1 MDVAKH
7 KRWPL
12 HVGDVVIGVLGDVT
26 PAEPVDPENLRDF
39 HAQLRG
45 DRNRTLPDIRIP
57 APYVADKFLTA
68 DFDTYKPENQY
79 QLSALAATKDFCKEI
94 AAGRS
99 PMLALIG
106 STGTGKS
113 HLLYSAAKALHAS
126 GSRVFTR
133 PWYVLADHL
142 RYGGPSPFGTRRM
155 ESHELR
161 DAIMA
166 EPIFMIDEVRPT
178 AGTDFDDTEL
188 AKIVCR
194 AWDNRG
200 SMLITTNVSPL
211 AQVLGPAVASRFTQI
226 TMTGPDHRQP
236 A

>member
-7 KRWPL
+7 KRKPL
-12 HVGDVVIGVLGDVT
+12 RVGDVIIDGHGDVT
-26 PAEPVDPENLRDF
+26 PVEPLDPENLRDLR
-39 HAQLRG
+39 AQLRET
-45 DRNRTLPDIRIP
+45 DRWLPGPRIP
-57 APYVADKFLTA
+57 SPYVADKFLTA
-68 DFDTYKPENQY
+68 DFDSYAPKNSS

-94 AAGRS
+94 AAGRA

-113 HLLYSAAKALHAS
+113 HLLYSAAKALHGS
-126 GSRVFTR
+126 GNRVFTR
-133 PWYVLADHL
+133 PWYLLADHL
-142 RYGGPSPFGTRRM
+142 RYGGPSPFGSRRM

-194 AWDNRG
+194 AWDNGRA
-200 SMLITTNVSPL
+200 MLITTNVSPL
-211 AQVLGPAVASRFTQI
+211 AAVLGPAVASRFTQI
-226 TMTGPDHRQP
+226 TITGPDHRQS
-236 A
+236 

>member
-1 MDVAKH
+1 MDVAKQ
-7 KRWPL
+7 KRKPVR
-12 HVGDVVIGVLGDVT
+12 VGDVIIEIDGTVI
-26 PAEPVDPENLRDF
+26 PAEPIDPENIRDLR
-39 HAQLRG
+39 AQLRQE
-45 DRNRTLPDIRIP
+45 DRTLPGIRIP

-68 DFDTYKPENQY
+68 DFDTYTPKSPS
-79 QLSALAATKDFCKEI
+79 QLEALTWTKAFCKEI
-94 AAGRS
+94 AAGKA

-113 HLLYSAAKALHAS
+113 HLLYSAARLLHAT
-126 GSRVFTR
+126 GNRVFTR
-133 PWYVLADHL
+133 PWYLLADHL
-142 RYGGPSPFGTRRM
+142 RYGGPSPFGARRM

-194 AWDNRG
+194 AWDHRG
-200 SMLITTNVSPL
+200 AMLITTNVSPL
-211 AQVLGPAVASRFTQI
+211 EKVLGPAVASRFTQI
-226 TMTGPDHRQP
+226 TIIGPDHRQS
-236 A
+236 